1 MKNFKKVA
9 IVLAV
14 IILVI
19 VVLIVFR
26 DHWIG
31 LVDSFLGWI
40 QGLMGVPTDK
50 QWHMTDTVKDTSGGG
65 VF

>member
-19 VVLIVFR
+19 LILVFFR
-26 DHWIG
+26 DQWLPI
-31 LVDSFLGWI
+31 VDSFLTWI
-40 QGLMGVPTDK
+40 QERMGITNV
-50 QWHMTDTVKDTSGGG
+50 WHIPGADNFTASTI
-65 VF
+65 